1 MAKPKNSEIL
11 KLSFMA
17 TLLIIS
23 PLIPTSLRPT
33 YLYFLFNL
41 LIIALGAEAGLLS
54 FFSKPS
60 EDKKP
65 ITIPPKPTAAANTV
79 RSSAPNEVP
88 PNSSIGNIDSECGEK
103 RPKVVEKCSS
113 EKIVGVANKVSH
125 KVKKCASTPSIF
137 FIGGGG
143 AWDEAE
149 EVVDEDESSDEEKEK
164 EEEVK
169 GKELFTKAE
178 TFIGNFYKQ
187 LKMQREESWKRIH
200 GFYQKAF

>member
-1 MAKPKNSEIL
+1 MAKPKKSEIV
-11 KLSFMA
+11 KLSFIG

-23 PLIPTSLRPT
+23 PLIPTSLRST

-54 FFSKPS
+54 FSSKPS

-65 ITIPPKPTAAANTV
+65 ITIPPKPIAANTE
-79 RSSAPNEVP
+79 SSAPNEIP
-88 PNSSIGNIDSECGEK
+88 PNSSIGIIDSEFGEK
-103 RPKVVEKCSS
+103 RPKVVEKCSL
-113 EKIVGVANKVSH
+113 EKIVGAVKVSNKVR
-125 KVKKCASTPSIF
+125 KCPSTPSIF
-137 FIGGGG
+137 FIGAGG
-143 AWDEAE
+143 DEAE
-149 EVVDEDESSDEEKEK
+149 EAVDEYESDEEKE
-164 EEEVK
+164 EEVE

-200 GFYQKAF
+200 GFYHKAF

>member
-1 MAKPKNSEIL
+1 MAKPKKSEIL
-11 KLSFMA
+11 RLSFIA

-54 FFSKPS
+54 FFKPS

-65 ITIPPKPTAAANTV
+65 MTIIPKPI
-79 RSSAPNEVP
+79 APNTESAALTETP
-88 PNSSIGNIDSECGEK
+88 PNSTIGNVGVEGRES

-113 EKIVGVANKVSH
+113 EKIVGVVSKVSG
-125 KVKKCASTPSIF
+125 KVKKCPSMPSIF
-137 FIGGGG
+137 FIGAG
-143 AWDEAE
+143 AGDEAE
-149 EVVDEDESSDEEKEK
+149 EVVDDYESHEEEEEEKE
-164 EEEVK
+164 EVDQ

-178 TFIGNFYKQ
+178 IFIGNFYKQ
-187 LKMQREESWKRIH
+187 LKMQREDSWKRIH

>member
-1 MAKPKNSEIL
+1 MAKPMKSEIL
-11 KLSFMA
+11 RLSFIA

-23 PLIPTSLRPT
+23 PLIPTSIRPT

-54 FFSKPS
+54 FSKPS

-65 ITIPPKPTAAANTV
+65 MTITPKPTAANTE
-79 RSSAPNEVP
+79 STALIETP
-88 PNSSIGNIDSECGEK
+88 PNSTIRNVGVEGRES

-113 EKIVGVANKVSH
+113 EKIVGVVSKVSN
-125 KVKKCASTPSIF
+125 KVKKCPSMPSIF
-137 FIGGGG
+137 FIGAG
-143 AWDEAE
+143 AGDEAE
-149 EVVDEDESSDEEKEK
+149 EVVDEYESHDEEEEKE
-164 EEEVK
+164 EVDQ

-187 LKMQREESWKRIH
+187 LKMQREDSWKRIH